1 MNNNIPTEFIRRTKD
16 LIGEEECKALV
27 NALEANPPVSIRVNE
42 AKGFD
47 VPAKSARLLWSSNGY
62 YLSERPSF
70 TLDPLFHAGCYYVQE
85 ASSIFLEHV
94 LKQLVKEPVTMLDLC
109 AAPGGKSTLARSVLP
124 EGSLLVANEVV
135 RSRAQVL
142 AENMIK
148 WGHDAVVV
156 TNNDAQD
163 FRRAGVMFDIVL
175 TDVPCSGEGMFRKD
189 VAAREEWSEDNV
201 NLCCQRQRRIVAD
214 IWSCL
219 KPGGFLIYSTCTFN
233 HEENEDNVEWIANEL
248 GAEVM
253 TIDVRDEWNVTGNLS
268 GSNFP
273 VYRFLPHKT
282 KGEGLFMAV
291 LRKTSED
298 SIKPIRL
305 KKNKSAVPF
314 PKQLKSWLNIPD
326 KYAYEI
332 NGNFANAFPI
342 HSYQHYQS
350 LKSSLRVIHAGIT
363 LGELKGKDWQPN
375 HSLAMSTSLNA
386 DTFPTANLS
395 LEQSLSYLR
404 SEAIV
409 LDDSLPKGYVLLTY
423 AHHPL
428 GFAKNI
434 GNRANNLY
442 PNDWRIRK
450 QT

>member
-16 LIGEEECKALV
+16 LIGEDECKALV

-42 AKGFD
+42 AKGFTLPPLTD
-47 VPAKSARLLWSSNGY
+47 RLLWSSNGY
-62 YLSERPSF
+62 YLSVRHSF

-85 ASSIFLEHV
+85 ASSMFLEHV
-94 LKQLVKEPVTMLDLC
+94 LKQLVKGPVTMLDLC

-142 AENMIK
+142 VENMIK
-148 WGHDAVVV
+148 WGHDGVVV
-156 TNNDAQD
+156 TNNDAKD
-163 FRRAGVMFDIVL
+163 FRRAGVMFDVVL

-189 VAAREEWSEDNV
+189 EGARAEWSVDNV
-201 NLCCQRQRRIVAD
+201 SLCQQRQRRIVAD
-214 IWSCL
+214 IWDCL
-219 KPGGFLIYSTCTFN
+219 KPGGLLIYSTCTFN
-233 HEENEDNVEWIANEL
+233 REENEDNVEWIAAEL
-248 GAEVM
+248 GAEPVG
-253 TIDVRDEWNVTGNLS
+253 IDIPEEWNVTGNLV
-268 GSNFP
+268 GGEFP

-298 SIKPIRL
+298 CIKPTRL
-305 KKNKSAVPF
+305 KKDKPSTAF
-314 PKQLKSWLNIPD
+314 PKELKRWVNIPD
-326 KYAYEI
+326 KYAYEL
-332 NGNFANAFPI
+332 NGNLANAFPKQ
-342 HSYQHYQS
+342 SYQHYLS
-350 LKSSLRVIHAGIT
+350 LKSSLKIIHAGII
-363 LGELKGKDWQPN
+363 LGEMKGKDWQPS
-375 HSLAMSTSLNA
+375 HSLAMSTSLNTDA
-386 DTFPTANLS
+386 FPTTNLS

-409 LDDSLPKGYVLLTY
+409 LDNSLPKGYVLLTY

-442 PNDWRIRK
+442 PNEWRIRK
-450 QT
+450 QI